1 MSASSLGPD
10 TGAVASG
17 ADRHV
22 LDAAIAL
29 APTIS
34 RERVAQETAQQLRRA
49 VSSDATAL
57 VLSDA
62 ERGAFE
68 LLYQTGFDDH
78 DDVERRLGASWR
90 RAIVERGAVSRETA
104 RGIELTVPMVSGEV
118 LGAIT
123 VVLPVATEPA
133 QLRENTRLA
142 SSIAMQAASAIDRA
156 QDVDRL
162 TQRRRLEA
170 IGEISAGI
178 ARELRNPLFGISSA
192 AQLLRFRVQ
201 DDPVVEKN
209 VGRILREV
217 ERLNSMVT
225 SLLEYGRPGPTTLAP
240 GDPDEVWDEV
250 LENQRGLLESRAV
263 LLERSRARSARC
275 AIDPQ
280 QLSQVFTNLLVNAT
294 EAAPEGSDLTLTS
307 SVLANGQWR
316 CRLHNGG
323 PPIPADVLPRV
334 F

>member
-10 TGAVASG
+10 TGAVPSG
-17 ADRHV
+17 AERHV
-22 LDAAIAL
+22 LDAALAL

-34 RERVAQETAQQLRRA
+34 RERVAHETSQQLRRA

-62 ERGAFE
+62 ELGAFE

-78 DDVERRLGASWR
+78 DHLEPLLGASWR
-90 RAIVERGAVSRETA
+90 RAIIERTAVSRETV
-104 RGIELTVPMVSGEV
+104 RGMELTVPMVSGEV

-123 VVLPVATEPA
+123 VVLPATTDPV
-133 QLRENTRLA
+133 QLRENTRLV

-162 TQRRRLEA
+162 THRRRLEA

-192 AQLLRFRVQ
+192 AQLLRFRVR
-201 DDPVVEKN
+201 DDPVVERN

-217 ERLNSMVT
+217 ERLNGVVS
-225 SLLEYGRPGPTTLAP
+225 SLLEYGRPDPMHMTAA
-240 GDPDEVWDEV
+240 DPDGIFEGAMSTDP
-250 LENQRGLLESRAV
+250 RGFAA
-263 LLERSRARSARC
+263 ERSGRGR
-275 AIDPQ
+275 
-280 QLSQVFTNLLVNAT
+280 
-294 EAAPEGSDLTLTS
+294 
-307 SVLANGQWR
+307 
-316 CRLHNGG
+316 
-323 PPIPADVLPRV
+323 PADRRAHRRNDGAIPPRAASV
-334 F
+334 SH